1 MRPAF
6 SVIFLTTLI
15 GAGQGLFLALV
26 AVELLA
32 RAGAIEGPAD
42 ARWHV
47 AGAAAALGLLGL
59 GLLASFFHLGRPE
72 RAWRAAARWRTS
84 WLSREVIALPTFMAA
99 VAAYGAAHHF
109 AWPWTVPL
117 GLAGVVACAAL
128 FACTG
133 MIYACL
139 RFLQE
144 WSSPFTVA
152 NFALMGTASGFM
164 LAAPLAAL
172 FAPRLAPALAGA
184 ALVLTA
190 TALASRLAS
199 LRRNRRLRP
208 KSTPQSATGLRGPRV
223 VQKSM
228 GFMGGSFNT
237 REFFHGASR
246 EKVAAIRRIALGA
259 GFVAPMA
266 VAAAGLAAGSW
277 LVLAGA
283 FVIQYAGLVAERWY
297 FFAEANH
304 PQNIYYQC
312 IA

>member
-15 GAGQGLFLALV
+15 GAAQGLFLALV
-26 AVELLA
+26 GVEALA
-32 RAGAIEGPAD
+32 RAGAIAAPD
-42 ARWHV
+42 ARWTI
-47 AGAAAALGLLGL
+47 AGSIASLALLAL

-72 RAWRAAARWRTS
+72 RAWRAAAMWRTS

-99 VAAYGAAHHF
+99 VSAYGLAHY
-109 AWPWTVPL
+109 AGSGATLAL
-117 GLAGVVACAAL
+117 GAVGVLACAAL
-128 FACTG
+128 FVCTG

-144 WSSPFTVA
+144 WASPYTIP
-152 NFALMGTASGFM
+152 NFVLLGCASGSM
-164 LAAPLAAL
+164 LAAALAAVM
-172 FAPRLAPALAGA
+172 APALAPGLALAAIGLTLA
-184 ALVLTA
+184 ALLT
-190 TALASRLAS
+190 RLAS
-199 LRRNRRLRP
+199 LHRNRRLRP
-208 KSTPQSATGLRGPRV
+208 KSTPQSATGLTAAKV

-246 EKVAAIRRIALGA
+246 QKVAIIRRSALVL
-259 GFVAPMA
+259 GFLVPMA
-266 VAAAGLAAGSW
+266 LAVSAAATGAW
-277 LVLAGA
+277 LLLGVA
-283 FVIQYAGLVAERWY
+283 FVVQYAGLVAERWY

-304 PQNIYYQC
+304 PQNLYYQC